1 MRAIG
6 ILGFTLILIAFGMG
20 SNVQAQTDSRE
31 ELFFSSNQSYKNG
44 DFQKAG
50 EGYSQLIAEGY
61 KSGQVYYNLGN
72 AYFKMN
78 DLGRAILN
86 YERAFLQTP
95 RDADLKFNLN
105 IAQDQT
111 RDAIPNSQNLAGLL
125 FSWLDSIN
133 LDELFWGFALI
144 NASFWINF
152 LSRLFI
158 KTELTYYLFIILIIF
173 WLGTGVSLGV
183 KSYQFRSDSRAVVLD
198 KEIGVY
204 AGPDVSDTIL
214 FKLHQGTIVHH
225 ERAGDGWSLIRLSD
239 KKRGWVKHQVVE
251 RIRN

>member
-6 ILGFTLILIAFGMG
+6 ILWFALTLIAFGMG

-50 EGYSQLIAEGY
+50 EGYSQLIAEGH

-111 RDAIPNSQNLAGLL
+111 RDAIPNSQNFSGLL
-125 FSWLDSIN
+125 FAWLDSIN
-133 LDELFWGFALI
+133 LNELFWSFALI
-144 NASFWINF
+144 NASLWINF

-158 KTELTYYLFIILIIF
+158 KTELTYYLVIILIIF

-183 KSYQFRSDSRAVVLD
+183 KSYQIRSDSRAVVLD

-225 ERAGDGWSLIRLSD
+225 ERTEDGWSLIRLSD
-239 KKRGWVKHQVVE
+239 EKRGWVKHQVVE
-251 RIRN
+251 RIQN